1 MGNNAANKDTRLS
14 RYLKAPIRILIKIR
28 EFYVQGMTELSGRFE
43 YGTAMGCPTPQIATL
58 PKSFSTNSSRSSNN
72 NEDFRELMRAAST
85 RGLGNKVQ
93 ADLLRR
99 QQAVGNSPAT
109 HASSAPGNVFRSRS
123 VAFGRID
130 EDEPCDFEEDIKV
143 NADVYP
149 RSRSHAVARRS
160 RVF

>member
-1 MGNNAANKDTRLS
+1 MGNNAANKHTRLS
-14 RYLKAPIRILIKIR
+14 RYVKAPIRILIKIR

-43 YGTAMGCPTPQIATL
+43 YGTAMGCPTPQISTL
-58 PKSFSTNSSRSSNN
+58 PKSFSTNSARSSNN

-109 HASSAPGNVFRSRS
+109 AAPGNVSRSHS

-130 EDEPCDFEEDIKV
+130 EDKPCDFEEDIKV

-149 RSRSHAVARRS
+149 RSRSYAVARRS